1 MPNAVLRTQLAGV
14 ARRPS
19 RLLLTGLAVLVVS
32 FVVFG
37 TVLARQI
44 TERTILEHFS
54 GTPQAVDV
62 VAYGPVTTGQEEK
75 IGRLDGIDT
84 VYGRAEGIAA
94 GITVTADPG
103 QGPFATTEVREGRYP
118 LGPGEVAVTPRTAT
132 RLGLTIGSTIKG
144 TRLTVVGTVTGRND
158 FGFQAYAPQTTVT
171 ALRGDDQLDRVDVR
185 VRPGVDPSVM
195 SGRIQALLGPDASVT
210 SGAAARLSE
219 AEDAA
224 SGVRSLFAII
234 TMFVAIAVV
243 AAALVTT
250 STFRIVFAQRMRQI
264 ALLRA
269 VGAGR
274 GSIVRS
280 LAAEGALTGLVTGVA
295 GVLLA
300 LGTGFLLPLVVPGL
314 AFPAVPVAPAIEV
327 VLLAVALT
335 TVAVLAPA
343 ASASRVSPLEALRG
357 SSTTTART
365 GVGKL
370 RWAAGLL
377 MAGAA
382 VQIAAYVATR
392 LPGPDAKDYHPNGN
406 LLLLVT
412 SGGLAFF
419 ALVALGPV
427 LVRPVLTVL
436 GGPVRRSGPV
446 GRLAAGGVGAAPRRA
461 AAVSVVVALGVTL
474 IAGTLIGGASLRVA
488 VDREAAIGAPADFN
502 LHPTGNAPI
511 TAAMTDRL
519 RARSELTNVTPYRSR
534 TVRIGGSDVDAV
546 DLDFAAVPALRK
558 LDLPRPTPGHV
569 VLSAFAAGL
578 TGADVG
584 NTITVTPAAQLEDPT
599 GTRATQPTSP
609 EPTPSG
615 SPSGAPPAASGSA
628 SGAQPTPSGS
638 ASTLQPTPGGSASG
652 AEPTSSRSA
661 SVGRRT
667 ASGSASAS
675 RLTASVSSSNS
686 AAPDPSASAGRAAVN
701 GSASTGHSAAGGSP
715 VAGQAVMTGAP
726 AGAGQTAAATPGGP
740 AVGGQPVGAGGATSP
755 GDRAGAGAG
764 GAQVPLTVVA
774 VLPDATPLGADLA
787 VDPGDLTRM
796 GAGDAYAGML
806 ADAAGRGEP
815 GRDLGR
821 AAMDQVQAAE
831 GGKWTVDVLADGR
844 DQMAGTVTLLVTV
857 ALGLVGLTVLVAV
870 VGVGTTAALSVVE
883 RVGEAGLLRAVG
895 LSRAGLRAMLTVESA
910 LYGVIGSGLGLALGV
925 PYAWLAVK
933 ALGVSAPVSFPPG
946 RLAAVVVALPLL
958 TALAG
963 VLPARRAAKLSPVE
977 VTV

>member
-44 TERTILEHFS
+44 TERTVLEHFS

-62 VAYGPVTTGQEEK
+62 VAYAPVTTGQEEK
-75 IGRLDGIDT
+75 IGRLDGVDS
-84 VYGRAEGIAA
+84 VYGRADGIAD

-144 TRLTVVGTVTGRND
+144 TRLMVVGTVTGRDD

-171 ALRGDDQLDRVDVR
+171 AVRGDDQLDRVDVR
-185 VRPGVDPSVM
+185 VRPGTDPEAM

-210 SGAAARLSE
+210 TGADARLTE

-234 TMFVAIAVV
+234 GMFVAIAVV

-250 STFRIVFAQRMRQI
+250 STFRIVFVQRMRQI

-274 GSIVRS
+274 GPIVRS

-300 LGTGFLLPLVVPGL
+300 LGTGFLLPLLVPSL
-314 AFPAVPVAPAIEV
+314 AFPAVPVTPAIGV

-343 ASASRVSPLEALRG
+343 VSASRVSPLEALRG
-357 SSTTTART
+357 ASTTTART
-365 GVGKL
+365 GVGKP

-392 LPGPDAKDYHPNGN
+392 LPGTGTKDYHPDGN
-406 LLLLVT
+406 LLLLVA

-427 LVRPVLTVL
+427 LVRPVLAVL
-436 GGPVRRSGPV
+436 GGPVRRTGPV

-474 IAGTLIGGASLRVA
+474 IAGTLIGGASLRLT
-488 VDREAAIGAPADFN
+488 VDREAAIGAPADFE
-502 LHPTGNAPI
+502 LHPTDSAPVP
-511 TAAMTDRL
+511 AAIADRL
-519 RARSELTNVTPYRSR
+519 RAKSELTHVTPYRSR
-534 TVRIGGSDVDAV
+534 TVRVGGSDVDAV
-546 DLDFAAVPALRK
+546 DLDFTAVPALRK
-558 LDLPRPTPGHV
+558 LNLPRPTPGHV

-578 TGADVG
+578 TGAGVG
-584 NTITVTPAAQLEDPT
+584 DTITVTPAAQLGETTDGPA
-599 GTRATQPTSP
+599 GRATSDISPSAGQPSPSESASASRPTSI
-609 EPTPSG
+609 G
-615 SPSGAPPAASGSA
+615 SPSADQPAMGSSRTA
-628 SGAQPTPSGS
+628 D
-638 ASTLQPTPGGSASG
+638 QPTPGGSASVDRPAAAG
-652 AEPTSSRSA
+652 SRAAGQPTP
-661 SVGRRT
+661 
-667 ASGSASAS
+667 SGSV
-675 RLTASVSSSNS
+675 SVDRP
-686 AAPDPSASAGRAAVN
+686 AAAG
-701 GSASTGHSAAGGSP
+701 STAAGG
-715 VAGQAVMTGAP
+715 
-726 AGAGQTAAATPGGP
+726 AAAAGWA
-740 AVGGQPVGAGGATSP
+740 AVAGGAAVGQP
-755 GDRAGAGAG
+755 KAGAAG
-764 GAQVPLTVVA
+764 GAEVRLTVVA
-774 VLPDATPLGADLA
+774 VLPDSTPLGADLA

-796 GAGDAYAGML
+796 GAGDTYAGVL
-806 ADAAGRGEP
+806 ADAAGPGEQ

-821 AAMDQVQAAE
+821 AAMDSVQAAG

-844 DQMAGTVTLLVTV
+844 DQMTGTVTLLVTI
-857 ALGLVGLTVLVAV
+857 ALGLVGMTVLIAV
-870 VGVGTTAALSVVE
+870 VGAGTTAALSVVE
-883 RVGEAGLLRAVG
+883 RVGEAGLLRAIG
-895 LSRAGLRAMLTVESA
+895 LSRAGLRTMLTVESA
-910 LYGVIGSGLGLALGV
+910 LYGVIGAGLGLALGA

-933 ALGVSAPVSFPPG
+933 ALGVSASVSFPFG
-946 RLAAVVVALPLL
+946 RLAVVVVLLPLL

-963 VLPARRAAKLSPVE
+963 VLPARRAARLSPVE
-977 VTV
+977 IYSH